1 MWEVIRMKKYYRR
14 MLKYYTKHPMYA
26 DTIHVL
32 GGIGFGIILA
42 RPLACEHPVRWG
54 VAFLVLSLA
63 GHWWAATAKD

>member
-1 MWEVIRMKKYYRR
+1 

-42 RPLACEHPVRWG
+42 RPLAGEHPVRWG

-63 GHWWAATAKD
+63 GHW